1 MEETTCG
8 ELEWGYWGP
17 GPLFSGIYGGMS
29 ALLFDRTV
37 ETDATSNLREFFG
50 VPSRQVLLTSYRL
63 ASLRLG
69 R

>member
-1 MEETTCG
+1 MEETICG
-8 ELEWGYWGP
+8 ELEWRYWGP
-17 GPLFSGIYGGMS
+17 RPLFSGIYGGMS

-37 ETDATSNLREFFG
+37 ETDATSDLRKLFG
-50 VPSRQVLLTSYRL
+50 MPSRQVLLTSYRL